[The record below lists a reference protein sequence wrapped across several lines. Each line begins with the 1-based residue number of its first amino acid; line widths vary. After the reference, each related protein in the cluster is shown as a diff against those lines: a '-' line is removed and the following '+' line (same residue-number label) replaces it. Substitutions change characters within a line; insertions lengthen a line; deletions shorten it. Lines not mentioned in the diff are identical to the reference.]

1 MKHNNP
7 HEKKHLKYISR
18 LNILILRLIH
28 ENKLQRVQP
37 LKEFKEYIKKQL
49 PGSYKTKLNG

>member
-18 LNILILRLIH
+18 LNVLILKLIH
-28 ENKLQRVQP
+28 ENKLQRVKP
-37 LKEFKEYIKKQL
+37 LQEFKDYIKKQL
-49 PGSYKTKLNG
+49 PGSYKTNIYG

>member
-1 MKHNNP
+1 MQHNNP

-28 ENKLQRVQP
+28 ENKLQRVKP
-37 LKEFKEYIKKQL
+37 LQEFKEYIKKQL

>member
-1 MKHNNP
+1 MHHNNP

-28 ENKLQRVQP
+28 ENKLQRVKP
-37 LKEFKEYIKKQL
+37 LQEFKEYIKKQL